1 MPRNSDSKLFFRN
14 RLDAAA
20 QLIDAM
26 PIRSLRDQEVTV
38 IAISEGAVV
47 IADRIAQALDAPME
61 ILLSEAVYAPNN
73 PELPIAMISETQTL
87 VMHRALVEAFGIDE
101 DYVYNEARRRYDD
114 EVLSHVY
121 RYRQGD
127 PIGSV
132 ENRVVILVDECVE
145 TGLTV
150 MTAIKSMLEAGATNV
165 YVAAPILDVSVQ
177 ENLITVSDGV
187 FCPHTIQDY
196 ISIEYYYETT
206 EKPTFETIERIL
218 KDHE

>member
-1 MPRNSDSKLFFRN
+1 MPKNSDSKLYFRD

-121 RYRQGD
+121 RYRQGT

-132 ENRVVILVDECVE
+132 QNRVVILVDECVE

-150 MTAIKSMLEAGATNV
+150 MTAIKSMLEAGAMNV
-165 YVAAPILDVSVQ
+165 YVAAPILDADVQ

-187 FCPHTIQDY
+187 FCPHTIRDY
-196 ISIEYYYETT
+196 ISIEYYYETLD
-206 EKPTFETIERIL
+206 KPTFETIERIL